1 MKRRGLFLL
10 ALAILVVG
18 LAGGAAIYGLGEE
31 PEPQAYIIVGDTAY
45 PVDPASSKTYQR
57 SLQRYGGKMA
67 VVFDDINR
75 WLAARFQGKQL
86 GVTVA
91 AASVLAAL
99 VLFLAARRIP
109 Y

>member
-1 MKRRGLFLL
+1 
-10 ALAILVVG
+10 
-18 LAGGAAIYGLGEE
+18 
-31 PEPQAYIIVGDTAY
+31 
-45 PVDPASSKTYQR
+45 
-57 SLQRYGGKMA
+57 MA

-75 WLAARFQGKQL
+75 WIAGRFQGKQL
-86 GVTVA
+86 GVTIA